1 MSAFGGKAD
10 MPFCQGYRNTD
21 TSLTARIGR
30 DVRFGPI
37 ADMMSLE
44 NLTGPRRNAKRKSNT
59 VVAGRNAGPA
69 VVRAEA
75 DPSQLYILYA
85 QVAKLNPVPV
95 PAGVR

>member
-1 MSAFGGKAD
+1 MCSARA
-10 MPFCQGYRNTD
+10 Y
-21 TSLTARIGR
+21 
-30 DVRFGPI
+30 VWFGPI

-44 NLTGPRRNAKRKSNT
+44 NLTGPRSNAKRKSNT
-59 VVAGRNAGPA
+59 VVAGRTAGPA

>member
-1 MSAFGGKAD
+1 MSALPPKAD
-10 MPFCQGYRNTD
+10 MCGAT
-21 TSLTARIGR
+21 R
-30 DVRFGPI
+30 DVCFGPK

-44 NLTGPRRNAKRKSNT
+44 NLTGPRSNAKRKSNT
-59 VVAGRNAGPA
+59 VIAGRTAGPA
-69 VVRAEA
+69 VARAET